1 MKKAYNAN
9 CYFAAPDKAEAPTVR
24 GSAETQTNS
33 LRYEFFAEILRAGF
47 TGRGAAW

>member
-9 CYFAAPDKAEAPTVR
+9 CYLAAPDKADPNR
-24 GSAETQTNS
+24 KGSDKTQTNS
-33 LRYEFFAEILRAGF
+33 LRYEFFAEILRVGF